1 MLVALYPLK
10 CLNPSLVLN
19 VMRNTTISFGKFILL
34 LMSLNNKCSLFGG
47 TEVVVALQNEDDID
61 IEE

>member
-1 MLVALYPLK
+1 
-10 CLNPSLVLN
+10 
-19 VMRNTTISFGKFILL
+19 MRNTTISFGKFILL